1 MSEYEVCG
9 WGVELEGEIID
20 LSRTEIGADRFA
32 QMVDGAEVVPVY
44 RELKQEETNHETT
57 E

>member
-9 WGVELEGEIID
+9 WGVELNGEIID

-44 RELKQEETNHETT
+44 REIKQEATSHE
-57 E
+57 